1 MSQAAPCQTPDAPR
15 EAALSTPL
23 KDRLGPD
30 AARALA
36 RRAREVWPPF
46 DAEAF
51 LRAALGDGGGLDP
64 LELRDRVR
72 HLARHLRAHLPPFP
86 AALRV
91 LAALRPTDAASRTDG
106 AFLAWP
112 VLQAIEDGGLDH
124 PVESLDALA
133 ALTGWFSA
141 EFAVRP
147 YLVRHP
153 ELAWATLGRWAD
165 APDPHL
171 RRLASEGSRP
181 RLPWASRLPAAVADP
196 TPGLAILHRLVDDPD
211 PYVRRSVANHL
222 GDVAKD
228 HPIRAVDTARAW
240 LVDRA
245 DRRALVRH
253 GLRDLL
259 KRGHPGA
266 LALFDEGGVAVDVRD
281 LTLTP
286 TELAVGEPVTLT
298 ATLTARAAG
307 KVRVDV
313 VWSWPSAR
321 GGWSSKT
328 FVGAVRA
335 LRPGEVWRWEKA
347 LSTAPVSTR
356 PTRPGVHRLTLRA
369 QGQDVASAT
378 FTLHP

>member
-1 MSQAAPCQTPDAPR
+1 
-15 EAALSTPL
+15 
-23 KDRLGPD
+23 
-30 AARALA
+30 
-36 RRAREVWPPF
+36 VWPAF
-46 DAEAF
+46 DADAF
-51 LRAALGDGGGLDP
+51 LRDALVADGGLEP

-86 AALRV
+86 EALRALV
-91 LAALRPTDAASRTDG
+91 ALRPADAADRTDG

-112 VLQAIEDGGLDH
+112 VLHAIEDGGLDH
-124 PVESLDALA
+124 PIESLDALA

-153 ELAWATLGRWAD
+153 ELAWATLERWAGS
-165 APDPHL
+165 PDPHL

-181 RLPWASRLPAAVADP
+181 RLPWATRLPSDDP
-196 TPGLAILHRLVDDPD
+196 QLGLALLRRLVDDPD
-211 PYVRRSVANHL
+211 AYVRRSVANHL

-228 HPIRAVDTARAW
+228 HPALAVDTARAW
-240 LVDRA
+240 LAERA
-245 DRRALVRH
+245 DRRPLVRH

-259 KRGHPGA
+259 KRGHAEA

-286 TELAVGEPVTLT
+286 TELAVGEEITLT
-298 ATLTARAAG
+298 ATLSARSPG

-335 LRPGEVWRWEKA
+335 LQLEEPWRWVKT
-347 LSTAPVSTR
+347 LRTAPVSTR
-356 PTRPGVHRLTLRA
+356 PTRPGVHRLTLRV
-369 QGQDVASAT
+369 QGRDVASAT
-378 FTLHP
+378 FTLRPG